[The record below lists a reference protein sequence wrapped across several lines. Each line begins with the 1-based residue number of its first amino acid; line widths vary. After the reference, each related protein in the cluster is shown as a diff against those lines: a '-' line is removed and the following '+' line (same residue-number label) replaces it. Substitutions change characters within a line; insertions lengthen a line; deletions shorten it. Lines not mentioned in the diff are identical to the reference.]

1 MGHSVDGRHNGR
13 KLLAATS
20 HPNAMAS
27 FVSGGVP
34 IRVDQQEPGAPG
46 RHPAILL
53 LHGSGGN
60 VSFWFERVAP
70 QLGRL
75 NLGLYAAHYFDRTGT
90 ARADR
95 ETILDGYHFPTWMAT
110 IGDSLTYIRSRP
122 SVDPRRVALLG
133 ISLGAFLAL
142 ALATDPGAQVRA
154 VVEISGGMPEP
165 AIPRISEA
173 FPPTL
178 ILHGDADT
186 VVPVTMA
193 HQLDGLLTQR
203 GVPHQT
209 VILPGQ
215 GHWFDAGAQLKILMA
230 TAGFL
235 ARRL

>member
-1 MGHSVDGRHNGR
+1 
-13 KLLAATS
+13 
-20 HPNAMAS
+20 MAS

-34 IRVDQQEPGAPG
+34 IRVDQQEPAAPG

-60 VSFWFERVAP
+60 VSFWFERIAP

-75 NLGLYAAHYFDRTGT
+75 NLGLYAAHYFGRTGT
-90 ARADR
+90 IRADR
-95 ETILDGYHFPTWMAT
+95 DTILDGYHFPTWIAT
-110 IGDSLTYIRSRP
+110 IGGALAYIRSRP
-122 SVDPRRVALLG
+122 SVDPERVALLG
-133 ISLGAFLAL
+133 ISLGAFLAI
-142 ALATDPGAQVRA
+142 ALATDPGARVRA
-154 VVEISGGMPEP
+154 VVEISGGIPEP
-165 AIPRISEA
+165 EIPNLIGA

-193 HQLDGLLTQR
+193 HQLDELLTQR
-203 GVPHQT
+203 GVRHQM

-235 ARRL
+235 ARHL

>member
-1 MGHSVDGRHNGR
+1 
-13 KLLAATS
+13 
-20 HPNAMAS
+20 MAS

-60 VSFWFERVAP
+60 VSFWFERIAP
-70 QLGRL
+70 ELGRL

-90 ARADR
+90 IRADR
-95 ETILDGYHFPTWMAT
+95 ETILDGHHFPAWIAT
-110 IGDSLTYIRSRP
+110 IGDALTYVRSRP
-122 SVDPRRVALLG
+122 GVDPRRVALLG

-142 ALATDPGAQVRA
+142 ALAADIAAGVRT

-165 AIPRISEA
+165 AIPNITQA

-193 HQLDGLLTQR
+193 RQLDTLLAER
-203 GVPHQT
+203 GVRHQT
-209 VILPGQ
+209 IILPGQ
-215 GHWFDAGAQLKILMA
+215 GHWFDAGAQLKILIA

-235 ARRL
+235 VRHL